1 MQFRQF
7 AYGLFVKGTGIGC
20 FVEIKVAAEDLV
32 GTFTAQY
39 HLDAHRLDDTCQQ
52 IHRCGST
59 DGSYVVCL
67 NEIDNIP
74 DGIEPF
80 LKGVVYFMMNR
91 TDVFGYFTCFDQV
104 RCTFQSDGK
113 GVQLRPPCI
122 ARAIGF
128 NAFGGILFGN
138 GRDNRTVQPARKKHS
153 VRYVGHQLTVYG
165 ILKGVLNLPGGR
177 PAVRLLVVLLFIFHP
192 VTGVPAFHRP
202 LLAVIVVSG

>member
-74 DGIEPF
+74 DGIEP
-80 LKGVVYFMMNR
+80 
-91 TDVFGYFTCFDQV
+91 
-104 RCTFQSDGK
+104 S
-113 GVQLRPPCI
+113 
-122 ARAIGF
+122 
-128 NAFGGILFGN
+128 
-138 GRDNRTVQPARKKHS
+138 
-153 VRYVGHQLTVYG
+153 
-165 ILKGVLNLPGGR
+165 
-177 PAVRLLVVLLFIFHP
+177 
-192 VTGVPAFHRP
+192 
-202 LLAVIVVSG
+202 